1 MNNNPTN
8 KKKKVTLKNIIQ
20 LRKDRKNK
28 TTKLNNNNNKKANNA
43 MNNLNGL
50 INELSG
56 LKITKKELVP
66 APMPEPAAKNTPTPK
81 EEKCIAEDTRTKEK
95 AASNEAK
102 DIEFIVKAIKSKDV
116 NGMKFINAFKEKFN
130 QDIEDVRDRKGS
142 RKTHYDFEILVNGE
156 WKHVEHKGS
165 KAYKLIST
173 DKKVWASGVQFY
185 NGPADK
191 FSLAKK
197 YARVWYDTYIG
208 SEVLKNEWKL
218 EADIPSFDE
227 WYSKDCK
234 VQCDP
239 KTPFGKELKKKVRE
253 KRGPKASL
261 LQERKAVNDLIDMTK
276 EEEETFINE
285 VYPLA
290 NEVLEQKDYWIVI
303 HGDLTNKFYFEWFP
317 KFKLPKIKSLKFKKC
332 LDLEFDFECEDNYV
346 FNGILRWGKGA
357 GFSCLRIDLK

>member
-1 MNNNPTN
+1 MNTTI
-8 KKKKVTLKNIIQ
+8 KKKKLTLNNAKELI
-20 LRKDRKNK
+20 KKNK
-28 TTKLNNNNNKKANNA
+28 TKKLKDSAKKTSAHK
-43 MNNLNGL
+43 MNDIDTLFSRL
-50 INELSG
+50 TVS
-56 LKITKKELVP
+56 KKESKP
-66 APMPEPAAKNTPTPK
+66 AEDV
-81 EEKCIAEDTRTKEK
+81 CIMEDTRTKEK

-102 DIEFIVKAIKSKDV
+102 DIAFIVKSIKLKDTV
-116 NGMKFINAFKEKFN
+116 GMKFINAFKDKFGVEI
-130 QDIEDVRDRKGS
+130 QDARDRKGS
-142 RKTHYDFEILVNGE
+142 RKTHYDFEIQVDGE

-165 KAYKLIST
+165 KAYKPISS

-197 YARVWYDTYIG
+197 YARTWYDKYIG
-208 SEVLKNEWKL
+208 SGELKKEWNI
-218 EADIPSFDE
+218 EAEIPSYDE

-239 KTPFGKELKKKVRE
+239 KTSFGKELKKKVRE

-261 LQERKAVNDLIDMTK
+261 LDKREAINNLIDMTK
-276 EEEETFINE
+276 EEEDKFINE

-290 NEVLEQKDYWIVI
+290 SEVLDQKDYWLVI
-303 HGDLTNKFYFEWFP
+303 HGDLTNKFHFDWFP
-317 KFKLPKIKSLKFKKC
+317 KFKLPKIISLKFKKC
-332 LDLEFDFECEDNYV
+332 LDLEFDFICEEDYV